1 LLPQIAAEFQL
12 GTCTETFA
20 LSVAL
25 WDRCITSPKLTTLQ
39 RECYELPMACFLLA
53 VKFSDGCPPRLEDL
67 CGALQGV
74 AANPRAVEVLEMAV
88 LEALEWKV
96 DTVTVTHLL
105 LQAVLLLPAGLRET
119 WRASMRPHVDAC
131 HVKGLTS
138 DQKASTAAAAIIG
151 IVAHTSGLTEECMA
165 SWLPAALTPPLDA
178 LASGAEGGGGVSARD
193 RETLACMEELRRALP
208 LALPQEAGRAAPL
221 PWELGLVG
229 AAGG

>member
-1 LLPQIAAEFQL
+1 
-12 GTCTETFA
+12 
-20 LSVAL
+20 
-25 WDRCITSPKLTTLQ
+25 
-39 RECYELPMACFLLA
+39 MACFLLA
-53 VKFSDGCPPRLEDL
+53 IKFSDGCPPRLEDL

-74 AANPRAVEVLEMAV
+74 AANPRAVEVLESAV

-105 LQAVLLLPAGLRET
+105 RQAVLLLPAGLRET
-119 WRASMRPHVDAC
+119 WKASMRPHMDAC

-165 SWLPAALTPPLDA
+165 SWLPAALTPPLDTLLRA
-178 LASGAEGGGGVSARD
+178 GASGAGGGGVSARD
-193 RETLACMEELRRALP
+193 RETLVCMEELWRARP
-208 LALPQEAGRAAPL
+208 LAIPQEVDRAAPL
-221 PWELGLVG
+221 PWDFALVG